1 MSNELTVK
9 EKTKQYLQSQHFI
22 QAIDD
27 ALPKHIDR
35 PRYFRCLKVCF
46 NKQPKLWNATH
57 DSIYESSVKLA
68 YLGLYPDGRQGH
80 LLPYNNRKAGTV
92 ECQAMVDY
100 KGFIEL
106 AYRSGEVSSIH
117 ADVIYEGDIFEVDL
131 GIIKRHVPWYFR
143 KDAERP
149 DKKGKCVG
157 AFCIVKMRHAEKH
170 EVMDSDQLDSIRSRS
185 QSRDS
190 GPWVTDTDEM
200 RKKTVFRRA
209 SKWIPISPDV
219 SAALADDDDILE
231 VEIPKRSISIE
242 SLRKPAIESAPAVD
256 EYVVTE
262 VREIVEDKVQTS

>member
-1 MSNELTVK
+1 
-9 EKTKQYLQSQHFI
+9 
-22 QAIDD
+22 
-27 ALPKHIDR
+27 
-35 PRYFRCLKVCF
+35 
-46 NKQPKLWNATH
+46 
-57 DSIYESSVKLA
+57 
-68 YLGLYPDGRQGH
+68 
-80 LLPYNNRKAGTV
+80 
-92 ECQAMVDY
+92 
-100 KGFIEL
+100 
-106 AYRSGEVSSIH
+106 
-117 ADVIYEGDIFEVDL
+117 
-131 GIIKRHVPWYFR
+131 
-143 KDAERP
+143 
-149 DKKGKCVG
+149 
-157 AFCIVKMRHAEKH
+157 MRHAEKH

-242 SLRKPAIESAPAVD
+242 SLRKPAIESAPVVD

>member
-1 MSNELTVK
+1 
-9 EKTKQYLQSQHFI
+9 
-22 QAIDD
+22 
-27 ALPKHIDR
+27 
-35 PRYFRCLKVCF
+35 
-46 NKQPKLWNATH
+46 
-57 DSIYESSVKLA
+57 
-68 YLGLYPDGRQGH
+68 
-80 LLPYNNRKAGTV
+80 
-92 ECQAMVDY
+92 MVDY

-131 GIIKRHVPWYFR
+131 GIVKRHVPWYFR

-242 SLRKPAIESAPAVD
+242 SLRQTPGIESSPIT
-256 EYVVTE
+256 ETFIVTE
-262 VREIVEDKVQTS
+262 TREIEEEVKG